1 MYTIKTLRSAN
12 SWLTGKADTRER
24 EILLDRLDRK
34 IPASVIVPHKEDHN
48 LPGWV
53 VLHGLTPLGRFHHSL
68 LRFVRALASSRAAV
82 LVPQIPEWKK
92 LRVAPEVTIPTVRAA
107 LGGLRKLGIT
117 NDGPYG
123 IIGFS
128 FGAPQ
133 AIIATA
139 QQDIAKQLAVA
150 VGFGGYCD
158 VERMARFQMTGEHEW
173 LGIKHHIRPDPY
185 GIWILSGNYLT
196 SIPEFQ
202 DAQDVANA
210 LLELAVEIGKHRIMS
225 WDSSYDVLKK
235 KLRKNISSDREWL
248 FDIFAPASDSEPDI
262 SQGSYLA
269 EQLAKAMMRLSPLVD
284 PQPYLS
290 QISTKVHLIHG
301 KNDQLVPYTEA
312 LRMQESFP
320 AENPIDTTITAL
332 FTHADQGSR
341 FASLRQEIRETSK
354 LLLALRRIF
363 KML

>member
-1 MYTIKTLRSAN
+1 M
-12 SWLTGKADTRER
+12 ER
-24 EILLDRLDRK
+24 EILLDREDRE
-34 IPASVIVPHKEDHN
+34 IPASVIVPHTEDHN
-48 LPGWV
+48 LPGWI

-68 LRFVRALASSRAAV
+68 LRFVRALASSRAVV
-82 LVPQIPEWKK
+82 LVPQIPEWKN

-107 LGGLRKLGIT
+107 LGGLRELGIT

-133 AIIATA
+133 AIIATV
-139 QQDIAKQLAVA
+139 QKDIAKQLAIV

-158 VERMARFQMTGEHEW
+158 VERMAKFQMTGEHEW
-173 LGIKHHIRPDPY
+173 LGIKHHIQPDPY
-185 GIWILSGNYLT
+185 GIWILGGNYLT

-202 DAQDVANA
+202 DARDVASA
-210 LLELAVEIGKHRIMS
+210 LLELAVEVGKQRIVS
-225 WDSSYDVLKK
+225 YDPSYDVLKK
-235 KLRKNISSDREWL
+235 ELRKKISSDREWL
-248 FDIFAPASDSEPDI
+248 FDLFVPPSDSEPDI
-262 SQGSYLA
+262 SQRRDLA

-284 PQPYLS
+284 PRPYLS

-301 KNDQLVPYTEA
+301 KNDQLAPYTET

-320 AENPIDTTITAL
+320 AENLIDTTITAL
-332 FTHADQGSR
+332 FTHAEQGGHL
-341 FASLRQEIRETSK
+341 ASLRQKIREASK
-354 LLLALRRIF
+354 LLLALRRMF